1 MASEEFANYST
12 FTSIAQFID
21 YCPTNL
27 NGHEIELR
35 FINNVSEN
43 IVFNNFHSGKIIFNL
58 NAKSL
63 LGYMYLTGYAMQYEF
78 TPDNNGKIM
87 PNIAYEGDNGNY
99 AVYVYN
105 ASLRIQDCTIYAGNG
120 SGNNSG
126 IEFSNFAM
134 GKVDN
139 VGFVNCYNAVRG
151 YVCSK
156 VFITGTKGQTSS
168 YAFYSLSGSV
178 LAFGTAAN
186 ASSKL
191 GTSYGH
197 KAGSNGQCWVD
208 GAKFTAGAVSG
219 SNTNTGTTTATKT
232 AILTSDYGDTYRKT
246 VYNNWKKDG
255 TVRQG
260 DYGYGDCVGCWFFG
274 TKFKTYANKNVSK
287 IVINFT
293 RQSGGVST
301 AVTHGVRTH
310 NYATRPS
317 GSPSFNTNF
326 SKSASV
332 AVGGTGTVTL
342 TDATDITNFLSAK
355 GVGLVPAT
363 QNASHYSVCSGTCK
377 VTITYTE

>member
-1 MASEEFANYST
+1 M
-12 FTSIAQFID
+12 
-21 YCPTNL
+21 L
-27 NGHEIELR
+27 
-35 FINNVSEN
+35 V
-43 IVFNNFHSGKIIFNL
+43 
-58 NAKSL
+58 
-63 LGYMYLTGYAMQYEF
+63 
-78 TPDNNGKIM
+78 
-87 PNIAYEGDNGNY
+87 
-99 AVYVYN
+99 
-105 ASLRIQDCTIYAGNG
+105 
-120 SGNNSG
+120 
-126 IEFSNFAM
+126 
-134 GKVDN
+134 
-139 VGFVNCYNAVRG
+139 
-151 YVCSK
+151 
-156 VFITGTKGQTSS
+156 
-168 YAFYSLSGSV
+168 
-178 LAFGTAAN
+178 
-186 ASSKL
+186 
-191 GTSYGH
+191 
-197 KAGSNGQCWVD
+197 VD

-274 TKFKTYANKNVSK
+274 TKFKTYATKNVSK

-332 AVGGTGTVTL
+332 AVGATGTVTL
-342 TDATDITNFLSAK
+342 TDATDISNFLSAK